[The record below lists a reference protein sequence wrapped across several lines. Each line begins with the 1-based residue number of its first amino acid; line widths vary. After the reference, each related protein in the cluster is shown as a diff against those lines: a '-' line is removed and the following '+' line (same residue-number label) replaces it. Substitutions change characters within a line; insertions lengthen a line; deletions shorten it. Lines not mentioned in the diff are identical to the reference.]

1 MSFEIRENSAENQI
15 VLKSNSP
22 EETAE
27 IGSRLG
33 RQAAAIFAGDRKDQ
47 AGSSGGQSKGGA
59 LVVLLGGELG
69 SGKTCLVRGVINQLI
84 PGSRVTSPTY
94 TFLNDYQ
101 AEGFIIYHA
110 DLYRLNSAEELDY
123 LGLYDLLEESCLLLV
138 EWPELFR
145 EYCSDYLEIIFERTG
160 EQGRRL
166 SIRAAGERS
175 GRLMKGLKEYE
186 DTGH

>member
-1 MSFEIRENSAENQI
+1 MTFKNGRSSAENQI
-15 VLKSNSP
+15 VLNSQSP
-22 EETAE
+22 EETGE

-33 RQAAAIFAGDRKDQ
+33 RQAAAIFDRKQ
-47 AGSSGGQSKGGA
+47 SGSSDAESEGGA
-59 LVVLLGGELG
+59 LVVLLEGELG
-69 SGKTCLVRGVINQLI
+69 SGKTCLVRGLINQLI

-145 EYCSDYLEIIFERTG
+145 KYCSDYLNIKFERRG
-160 EQGRRL
+160 EPDRRL
-166 SIRAAGERS
+166 TIKAAGERS
-175 GRLMKGLKEYE
+175 GRLLKVFEGVE
-186 DTGH
+186 

>member
-1 MSFEIRENSAENQI
+1 MSFEGRENSADNQI
-15 VLKSNSP
+15 VMESKSP
-22 EETAE
+22 EITAE

-33 RQAAAIFAGDRKDQ
+33 CQAAAIFAEDWKNQ
-47 AGSSGGQSKGGA
+47 SGSSGDQSEGA

-69 SGKTCLVRGVINQLI
+69 SGKTCLVRGVINELL

-123 LGLYDLLEESCLLLV
+123 LGLYDLLEENCLLLV

-145 EYCSDYLEIIFERTG
+145 DYCSDYLEIIFRRTG
-160 EQGRRL
+160 EEERRL
-166 SIRAAGERS
+166 SIKAAGERS
-175 GRLMKGLKEYE
+175 SRLMKGLKKYE